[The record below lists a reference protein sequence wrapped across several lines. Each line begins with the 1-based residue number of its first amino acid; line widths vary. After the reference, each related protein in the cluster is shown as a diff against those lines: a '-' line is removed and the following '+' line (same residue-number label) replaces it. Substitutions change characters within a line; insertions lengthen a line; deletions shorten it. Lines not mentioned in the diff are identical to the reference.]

1 MEAGIGETR
10 MHFGQFN
17 LMGYREPG
25 TPPHAIYDAAVEQVK
40 AAEAA
45 GFDIAWFAE
54 HHFSNYSVC
63 PSPLMMVARCAGE
76 TSRIRLGS
84 GVVIVPL
91 YQPARLIAEI
101 GMVDSLTHGRLVL
114 GIGSGYQPYEFER
127 FGEDLR
133 DSTPKLLEFMEM
145 LERAVGQEVFS
156 YEGRHLRMP
165 ETHVASRPVAGM
177 PDVWVAGDN
186 PELHRLAA
194 RRGYAVMVTPRHFT
208 AEMLAAARRRF
219 EEIYREAGQ
228 DPAGMRF
235 ATLRHMCVTD
245 SRDEAMEFLDHV
257 RHQIRLSQ
265 SLRRRE
271 QAMQGGMLVEKPWSG
286 EASLE
291 EMARHMLVGPPAVI
305 AERMAEEIR
314 QAEPCH
320 YLLQFQA
327 GGSPLDLALRSIGRF
342 AAEVR
347 PLLERAVGPLERI
360 GAGRQREVA

>member
-1 MEAGIGETR
+1 

-17 LMGYREPG
+17 LMGYRRPG
-25 TPPHAIYDAAVEQVK
+25 TPPHEIYDAAVAQVK
-40 AAEAA
+40 AAEQADFA
-45 GFDIAWFAE
+45 ISWFAE

-91 YQPARLIAEI
+91 YQPARLLSEI

-127 FGEDLR
+127 FGEDLSH
-133 DSTPKLLEFMEM
+133 STEKLLEFMEM
-145 LERAVGQEVFS
+145 LELAVGQETFS
-156 YEGRHLRMP
+156 YAGRHLRMP
-165 ETHVASRPVAGM
+165 ETHVASRPMAGL

-186 PELHRLAA
+186 PALHRLAA
-194 RRGYAVMVTPRHFT
+194 RRGYVVMVTPRHFT
-208 AEMLAAARRRF
+208 AEMLAAARQRF
-219 EEIYREAGQ
+219 EATYREAGQ
-228 DPAGMRF
+228 DPRRMRF
-235 ATLRHMCVTD
+235 AALRHICVTD
-245 SRDEAMEFLDHV
+245 SRAEAAGFLDEV

-265 SLRRRE
+265 SLRHRE
-271 QAMQGGMLVEKPWSG
+271 QAMAGSMLVEKPWPG

-291 EMARHMLVGPPAVI
+291 EMAGHMLVGSPEMI

-314 QAEPCH
+314 RAEPCH
-320 YLLQFQA
+320 YLLQSQA
-327 GGSPLDLALRSIGRF
+327 GGSSLPLALRSIERF
-342 AAEVR
+342 ARDVR

-360 GAGRQREVA
+360 GAGGAAMG

>member
-1 MEAGIGETR
+1 

-25 TPPHAIYDAAVEQVK
+25 TPAHRLYDEAVAQVR

-45 GFDIAWFAE
+45 GFEIAWFAE
-54 HHFSNYSVC
+54 HHFSNYCVC
-63 PSPLMMVARCAGE
+63 PSPLLMIARLAGE

-84 GVVIVPL
+84 GVVVVPL
-91 YQPARLIAEI
+91 YHPARLISEI
-101 GMVDSLTHGRLVL
+101 GMVDALTHGRLVL
-114 GIGSGYQPYEFER
+114 GVGSGYQPYEFER
-127 FGEDLR
+127 FGEDLA

-145 LERAVGQEVFS
+145 LELAFGQEVFR
-156 YEGRHLRMP
+156 YEGRHHRIP
-165 ETHVASRPVAGM
+165 ETHIAPRPVGGL

-219 EEIYREAGQ
+219 EATYREAGQ
-228 DPAGMRF
+228 DPARMRF
-235 ATLRHMCVTD
+235 AALRHMCVTD
-245 SRDEAMEFLDHV
+245 SRAEAAGFLDHV

-265 SLRRRE
+265 SLRNRE
-271 QAMQGGMLVEKPWSG
+271 QAMRGAMLVEKPWAG

-291 EMARHMLVGPPAVI
+291 EMARHMLVGPPEAI

-314 QAEPCH
+314 RAEPCH

-327 GGSPLDLALRSIGRF
+327 GGSTLPLALRSIERF
-342 AAEVR
+342 ATEVR
-347 PLLERAVGPLERI
+347 PLLERPLGPLERI
-360 GAGRQREVA
+360 GVAEPAAVA